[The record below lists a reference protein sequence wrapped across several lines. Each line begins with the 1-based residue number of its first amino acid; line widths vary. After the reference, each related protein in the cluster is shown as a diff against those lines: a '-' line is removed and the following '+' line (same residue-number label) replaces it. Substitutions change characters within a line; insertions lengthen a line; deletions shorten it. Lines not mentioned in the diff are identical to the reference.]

1 MGKKKIKNKEKTQN
15 KSNGVIK
22 KETKKTL
29 KSDKNEQIKL
39 SKKENEIKEK
49 LKEIKRIKYLSCC
62 YCDDGLD
69 EGFEAYKE
77 NGEKVPYEVFG
88 MGDGFQIDVD
98 EGKIMNWPEKGLY
111 LKLFIKVVDTG
122 TYVFSDE
129 DNKTIFEES
138 GYVPDILGI
147 NEPAYGDYINFDT
160 DIHGKILG
168 WQDTLELFTGRQYF
182 KNTYISGCIDYIF
195 GTNNTTSESAEE
207 EFIAIMKKNNKVRE

>member
-29 KSDKNEQIKL
+29 KSDKNEQKKL

-49 LKEIKRIKYLSCC
+49 LKEIKRVKYLSCC

-160 DIHGKILG
+160 DIHGNILG
-168 WQDTLELFTGRQYF
+168 WQE
-182 KNTYISGCIDYIF
+182 KNMKEKVIDYLKIRCI
-195 GTNNTTSESAEE
+195 GKDEE
-207 EFIAIMKKNNKVRE
+207 N